1 MKQIIIVIFCTLYLV
16 SSYFWLQ
23 LSGEESMGSY
33 FALFMSTLNGIDH
46 FIFSAIVSYFF
57 GLLLVVC
64 YIVLL
69 SCLKLDQINRRIA
82 TLWAATYPMLVL
94 FGIFLYQIRVF
105 DSRVDLIYVII
116 TSIVFVYLVNN
127 IYEKVSPSVR
137 NRTLLLVVAIA
148 YIVAIAAAIL
158 PDEMKINWLAPKYSK
173 TLFEVPAIG
182 HFVLVEAQ
190 NDIIDVKIWKDSKK
204 ENSTLHFRY
213 HRESRSDKPDSNC
226 IFVCFY
232 GNKVLFRPADIDII
246 NYADYEVTD
255 LDTVLYQYEDIE
267 FQIYGK
273 SIMCKQRIN
282 DSWEDL
288 VIKKNNK

>member
-1 MKQIIIVIFCTLYLV
+1 MV

-46 FIFSAIVSYFF
+46 FIFSAIVTYFL

-69 SCLKLDQINRRIA
+69 SCLKLGHIDHRIA
-82 TLWAATYPMLVL
+82 ILWAATYPMLVL

-105 DSRVDLIYVII
+105 DSRADLIYVII
-116 TSIVFVYLVNN
+116 SSIIVAYLVNC

-137 NRTLLLVVAIA
+137 NRTLLYVVVIS
-148 YIVAIAAAIL
+148 YIVAIAAAIF
-158 PDEMKINWLAPKYSK
+158 PNEMKNNWMTPKNSMM
-173 TLFEVPAIG
+173 LFEVPAIG
-182 HFVLVEAQ
+182 YFVLVEAQ

-204 ENSTLHFRY
+204 ENSTLHFKY
-213 HRESRSDKPDSNC
+213 QRESRSDNLDSNC

-232 GNKVLFRPADIDII
+232 GNKVLFRPEDVDII
-246 NYADYEVTD
+246 NYANYEVTD
-255 LDTVLYQYEDIE
+255 LDTVLHQYEDIE
-267 FQIYGK
+267 FQIYSK

-282 DSWEDL
+282 DTWEDL
-288 VIKKNNK
+288 VIKKD